1 MHDIHTRITEF
12 NKSLLPDMVQLK
24 YNTMAENIF
33 SFYRGTCHLF
43 YEDLS
48 KVKDLPKSPLAW
60 ICGDLH
66 LENFG
71 SYKGDTR
78 VVYFDLNDFDEGVL
92 SPANW
97 EILRMVTSILV
108 AFDNLKMKETVA
120 MNIAK
125 RFLDHYSATLVS
137 GKARG
142 IDPRTA
148 QGIVCTFLTTVE
160 ERKQK
165 QLLKKRT
172 CDKKQ
177 KILIPWEP
185 KEQFELDKPLKKK
198 LGQHINQWM
207 STSLAQEHH
216 FEVIDAIFR
225 LAGTGSV
232 GVKRYLFLLKSLNIK
247 NRYLLLDMKQARVSS
262 LAPYVKVQQP
272 DWATEADRVMGVKQR
287 MQNVLPALQGTSI
300 FDGDAYTLQEMQPTE
315 DKINFELIKNRYND
329 IDQVIEDMAMLTAS
343 AQLRSSGRQG
353 SAIADELIAYGEN
366 TGWHDSTLNYA
377 RQYAKQVKLDYMD
390 FVRGYKKGP
399 YKR

>member
-247 NRYLLLDMKQARVSS
+247 NRYLLLDMKQYSS
-262 LAPYVKVQQP
+262 LIGPLK
-272 DWATEADRVMGVKQR
+272 
-287 MQNVLPALQGTSI
+287 
-300 FDGDAYTLQEMQPTE
+300 PT
-315 DKINFELIKNRYND
+315 
-329 IDQVIEDMAMLTAS
+329 
-343 AQLRSSGRQG
+343 G
-353 SAIADELIAYGEN
+353 
-366 TGWHDSTLNYA
+366 
-377 RQYAKQVKLDYMD
+377 
-390 FVRGYKKGP
+390 
-399 YKR
+399 